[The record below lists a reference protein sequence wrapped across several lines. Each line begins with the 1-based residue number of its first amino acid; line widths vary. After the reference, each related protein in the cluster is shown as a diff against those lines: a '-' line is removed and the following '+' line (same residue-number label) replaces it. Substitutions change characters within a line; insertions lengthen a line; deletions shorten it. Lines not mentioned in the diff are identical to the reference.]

1 MEITIDDAFNR
12 AVEAQNAG
20 KIKEADRLYTSI
32 LAAQPEHPDANHNMG
47 LIGVTLGDTEEALP
61 YFKKA
66 LDVNSDIEQHW
77 ISYIIALIDL
87 GFFKRA
93 RAALKKASRKRVN
106 EATLRELRLRLTH
119 DSNTDKNYVSP
130 DPQEIQIQ
138 PVLNL
143 FEKGRLDEAL
153 VIAKQLLQDFS
164 SSSLVFNI
172 IGGIHYRQA
181 RLSDAV
187 SYYKQAVR
195 IKPDYVEAYVNLAN
209 TLKDKGDLDDSVEN
223 YKQAIKYQPDNAD
236 AYSNMGR
243 VLALKGDWG
252 GELDCYIKA
261 IEIQPD
267 HTAAHNNL
275 VCTLPNKRFT
285 KHNPELSSLL
295 VKVLGKNIIRP
306 KRIAGA
312 CISLLMFELG
322 IKTSLARCISNEIK
336 HFLPE
341 TVVALSDIPL
351 LLQLMTVCPLPD
363 LEVESLLTKIRYESL
378 LSITSLSYTSE
389 SLNFYLAL
397 ALQCFTNEYIYPQ
410 TDLESER
417 LQEIDRIVGD
427 ALAKGQQPEV
437 LVLLCLA
444 SYKPLSQYPWY
455 QLLVFPQ
462 SLKVLAQ
469 RQIWDV
475 TEELTLKAS
484 IPTLQDIKNDIS
496 LKVQTQYEHHPYPR
510 WVNLSCPVE
519 SRTIPKIVSDLSLKV
534 SDLNASHYNTLD
546 VLIAGCGT
554 GQQSIEAALEYT
566 NCKVLAID
574 LSLSSLAYAKR
585 KTNEFGISNIEYM
598 HADILHLAQLDRKFD
613 VVRCS
618 GVLHHMDNPMAG
630 WGVITDCLKVG
641 GLIRI
646 GLYSELARQHIVKM
660 RDEISSFGLTYDDN
674 GMKKFRNFVVRS
686 DKSHHRKILNSP
698 DFYSTSTFIDL
709 LFHTQEHRFTL
720 PEISNCLDNLGLVF
734 CGFEDQD
741 LIQKFRLQCKSNDSP
756 YDLAK
761 WHNFEVSQP
770 DIFAGMYEFWCQKLG
785 N

>member
-12 AVEAQNAG
+12 AAEAQSAG

-252 GELDCYIKA
+252 GG
-261 IEIQPD
+261 
-267 HTAAHNNL
+267 
-275 VCTLPNKRFT
+275 VR
-285 KHNPELSSLL
+285 LL
-295 VKVLGKNIIRP
+295 HKGYRDSARP
-306 KRIAGA
+306 
-312 CISLLMFELG
+312 
-322 IKTSLARCISNEIK
+322 
-336 HFLPE
+336 
-341 TVVALSDIPL
+341 
-351 LLQLMTVCPLPD
+351 
-363 LEVESLLTKIRYESL
+363 Y
-378 LSITSLSYTSE
+378 
-389 SLNFYLAL
+389 
-397 ALQCFTNEYIYPQ
+397 
-410 TDLESER
+410 
-417 LQEIDRIVGD
+417 
-427 ALAKGQQPEV
+427 
-437 LVLLCLA
+437 
-444 SYKPLSQYPWY
+444 
-455 QLLVFPQ
+455 
-462 SLKVLAQ
+462 
-469 RQIWDV
+469 
-475 TEELTLKAS
+475 
-484 IPTLQDIKNDIS
+484 
-496 LKVQTQYEHHPYPR
+496 
-510 WVNLSCPVE
+510 
-519 SRTIPKIVSDLSLKV
+519 
-534 SDLNASHYNTLD
+534 
-546 VLIAGCGT
+546 
-554 GQQSIEAALEYT
+554 
-566 NCKVLAID
+566 
-574 LSLSSLAYAKR
+574 
-585 KTNEFGISNIEYM
+585 
-598 HADILHLAQLDRKFD
+598 
-613 VVRCS
+613 CS
-618 GVLHHMDNPMAG
+618 P
-630 WGVITDCLKVG
+630 
-641 GLIRI
+641 
-646 GLYSELARQHIVKM
+646 
-660 RDEISSFGLTYDDN
+660 
-674 GMKKFRNFVVRS
+674 
-686 DKSHHRKILNSP
+686 
-698 DFYSTSTFIDL
+698 
-709 LFHTQEHRFTL
+709 
-720 PEISNCLDNLGLVF
+720 
-734 CGFEDQD
+734 
-741 LIQKFRLQCKSNDSP
+741 
-756 YDLAK
+756 
-761 WHNFEVSQP
+761 
-770 DIFAGMYEFWCQKLG
+770 
-785 N
+785 